1 MKKSNCFRTLSSL
14 VHFISRRADTPPA
27 YRHVRP
33 TIARFTLIEL
43 LVVIAII
50 AILASMLMPVLGKAR
65 NAARTAKCLNNLKQI
80 SSGHLLYQ
88 GDYNDYFI
96 PGFRYEIS
104 SSDYWNWSWGYEMTR
119 SGYMSA
125 KLFRCDIM
133 LAQAQPDFVAA
144 LNNMLTAPGD
154 VWNYPY
160 NSYGYNIAYLGL
172 GLQESPT
179 RTAPIKTSQVKYPS
193 RIITMAEP
201 NMSYTPSYSAFIK
214 NIPEN
219 VSPGYHSSATP
230 ILWVDGHTTM
240 WKKPHETL
248 WITQRWDPYYLIGY
262 SK

>member
-104 SSDYWNWSWGYEMTR
+104 SSDY
-119 SGYMSA
+119 
-125 KLFRCDIM
+125 
-133 LAQAQPDFVAA
+133 
-144 LNNMLTAPGD
+144 
-154 VWNYPY
+154 
-160 NSYGYNIAYLGL
+160 
-172 GLQESPT
+172 
-179 RTAPIKTSQVKYPS
+179 
-193 RIITMAEP
+193 
-201 NMSYTPSYSAFIK
+201 
-214 NIPEN
+214 
-219 VSPGYHSSATP
+219 
-230 ILWVDGHTTM
+230 
-240 WKKPHETL
+240 
-248 WITQRWDPYYLIGY
+248 
-262 SK
+262 